1 MKRFWAAMLL
11 CGCGAAAPQRTVAI
25 TVDDLPFVG
34 PPSAAVA
41 GNRTLLDAF
50 RRHHVPVTGFVI
62 RKHVEDLGA
71 DGPRILAAWRQAGLD
86 LGNHSYSHPDMNN
99 LPVEEIEQ
107 EIVRGEAGLGKPRFF
122 RFPMNHTGDTKEK
135 HDAVAA
141 FLAARGYELA
151 ACTIENSDY
160 LFSRAYVKMLARND
174 AASAERLRREY
185 LEYTAFEIDW
195 FASLGKRIF
204 GYEPPE
210 VMLLHDNPLNAALID
225 QVLALFE
232 TRGYR
237 FVSLAAAQSGA
248 AYRTPDTYITKF
260 GPMWG
265 YRWSQERGVQ
275 VDGRRE
281 KDPPEWIVQYAKDA
295 PTAPAAGEFYLGK
308 WKIVSATVA
317 PWADAKVRKPDAN
330 EMRLLFGQTVAIEAA
345 AIRGPRALA
354 CSNPRYAVKEYPADM
369 LFQGAF
375 GEMHARDHRVDP
387 ANLAAQVGFRGSRW
401 KTLETGCEVEID
413 YHFIGPATAAFGL
426 NDYVYTLKKQQ

>member
-1 MKRFWAAMLL
+1 MWRIWART
-11 CGCGAAAPQRTVAI
+11 GRESSRRGARPVSISATTRIRT
-25 TVDDLPFVG
+25 
-34 PPSAAVA
+34 
-41 GNRTLLDAF
+41 
-50 RRHHVPVTGFVI
+50 
-62 RKHVEDLGA
+62 
-71 DGPRILAAWRQAGLD
+71 
-86 LGNHSYSHPDMNN
+86 PDMNN

-295 PTAPAAGEFYLGK
+295 PT
-308 WKIVSATVA
+308 
-317 PWADAKVRKPDAN
+317 
-330 EMRLLFGQTVAIEAA
+330 
-345 AIRGPRALA
+345 
-354 CSNPRYAVKEYPADM
+354 
-369 LFQGAF
+369 
-375 GEMHARDHRVDP
+375 
-387 ANLAAQVGFRGSRW
+387 
-401 KTLETGCEVEID
+401 
-413 YHFIGPATAAFGL
+413 
-426 NDYVYTLKKQQ
+426 